1 MAVAFEKYILL
12 GFLENEILDRNLPE
26 IITTIEKLIKLIDNP
41 INIITAIT
49 FECHQFWHLI

>member
-41 INIITAIT
+41 ITIITAIT
-49 FECHQFWHLI
+49 FE